1 MSSPP
6 SPRTAAMAI
15 QMRAMRDHFERRLRE
30 QGEQF
35 QQKFDELERRSN
47 DGSGD
52 EEERRRRRRQGR
64 DPLRGIKIKVPTF
77 VGKSDPE
84 AYLEWEAKI
93 EQIFNCHNYSDVE
106 KVQVASI
113 EFKEYALVWWDKL
126 IKDRRRYDERPIDTW
141 EEMKRI
147 MRRRFVPSYYHRD
160 LHNKL
165 QRLTQGSK
173 SVEEY
178 FKEME
183 VAKIR
188 ANVEEDNEATMAR
201 FLHGLNRDIS
211 DIVELHHYVEMDEL
225 VHQSIKVEQQLKR
238 KSQARRSSTNFNS
251 PNLKDK
257 EGASSSSS
265 TEPIVENKGKVI
277 APSQSVSTKKKV
289 TCFKCQGKGHIASE
303 CPTKRTMLME
313 ENEEEEEGNKDV
325 EENDEEEEEIPSGE
339 LLMVRRMLWNLVK
352 EEDTTQ
358 RENLFHTRCLVQ
370 KNVCSLIIDGGSC
383 TNVASTR
390 LVSKLNLETKP
401 HPKPYKLQWLNESV
415 EMVVNRQVEVC
426 FTIGKY
432 EDVVLCDVVPMEA
445 SHLLLGR
452 PWQFDKKE
460 FEDMF
465 PKEVPSDL
473 PPIIG
478 IEHHN
483 DLNLRPSMS
492 TRPTYRINQPQ
503 TKESQKQV
511 AEFVRKLHEQV
522 KMKNGEKI
530 EIYAKKANKVW
541 MVVVFDPGNWI
552 RVQMKKELLKSQK
565 KSKLKGEELFNSRSN
580 SLQEGGNDEDIIQD
594 TSDAIQSLG
603 GPMKRACARRINDVL
618 VHFMIKSI
626 EGPAQVD
633 EGLAQI
639 EEKEPKLKIII
650 QAWIVE
656 NKELLH

>member
-15 QMRAMRDHFERRLRE
+15 QMRAMRDHFERLLRE

-64 DPLRGIKIKVPTF
+64 DPLRGIKIKVPSF

-84 AYLEWEAKI
+84 AYLEWETKI

-113 EFKEYALVWWDKL
+113 EFKEYALVWWDQL
-126 IKDRRRYDERPIDTW
+126 IKDRRRYDERSIDTW

-188 ANVEEDNEATMAR
+188 ANVEEDNEETMAR

-225 VHQSIKVEQQLKR
+225 VHQAIKVEQQLKR

-265 TEPIVENKGKVI
+265 TEPIVENKGKAI
-277 APSQSVSTKKKV
+277 APSQSVSTNKKV

-313 ENEEEEEGNKDV
+313 ENEEEGEGNKDV

-370 KNVCSLIIDGGSC
+370 KKVCSLIIDGGSC

-432 EDVVLCDVVPMEA
+432 EDVVLCDVVPMDA

-503 TKESQKQV
+503 AKESQKQV

-530 EIYAKKANKVW
+530 EIYAKKANKGW

-594 TSDAIQSLG
+594 ISDAIQSL
-603 GPMKRACARRINDVL
+603 
-618 VHFMIKSI
+618 
-626 EGPAQVD
+626 
-633 EGLAQI
+633 
-639 EEKEPKLKIII
+639 
-650 QAWIVE
+650 
-656 NKELLH
+656 